1 MKRMCLALIACLM
14 LTSVALQAQVLTH
27 TEVNVGDFTALNVGN
42 SINVIYCANKEKAGV
57 AEFDVPVGKVNPF
70 IFKNNEGKL
79 SLQLYDYSLSKGIPT
94 VRLYSSMLQEVVNQS
109 DSTII
114 IENNESLPTFSAKTY
129 NNGTIK
135 IYGLNT
141 TTTMLRETTGKGF
154 IYVEGTTTT
163 LKCSIVGTG
172 SIDALRLKATDISC
186 SLRGTGHV
194 YCQSAGGKLNIKGM
208 GSGKVHYTGTPSKIS
223 VKKLGSLKAI
233 PYNP

>member
-57 AEFDVPVGKVNPF
+57 AEFDAPADKANLF

-79 SLQLYDYSLSKGIPT
+79 SLQLYDYSLTKDIPT

-114 IENNESLPTFSAKTY
+114 IERNESLPTFSAKTY

-141 TTTMLRETTGKGF
+141 TTTTLRETTGKGF
-154 IYVEGTTTT
+154 IYAEGTTTT
-163 LKCSIVGTG
+163 LKCRIVGTG
-172 SIDALRLKATDISC
+172 SIDALRLKATDIYC
-186 SLRGTGHV
+186 TMRGTGHV
-194 YCQSAGGKLNIKGM
+194 YCQSSGGKLNIKGM

-233 PYNP
+233 PHNP